1 MPPPTEER
9 ASSPTN
15 PLVRFSL
22 LGHEQELEDQAVLQK
37 PLLGAVCMAGEATVW
52 FASHGIGK
60 TLIFLSL
67 LLAAIDARLIDAA
80 KVFYI
85 NVDDSSNGLAQ
96 KARILSEPGV
106 HVLSQGHLGFKV
118 AMLTS
123 ILEAMVENGSAAG
136 TFIVIDTL
144 KKFVDL
150 MNKKEASAFAEIARR
165 FVLRGGTLLGFAHVN
180 KHRGG
185 NGKVI
190 YAGTSDIINDFDC
203 AYSIDVVEETDSVRT
218 VSFECLKSRGGG
230 LRETAYAYCC
240 EPDIDYLSRIM
251 SVVEVDR
258 SRFGIRPNPEPEIDE
273 DVIVDALRLSIQ
285 HAKKPMKM
293 AIIKTA
299 SLATGASRRT
309 VLATLERFTG
319 DDPAEHHWRY
329 VKGARGAMLYSLLGT
344 APDG

>member
-1 MPPPTEER
+1 MPPPTDNR
-9 ASSPTN
+9 ASDPAN

-185 NGKVI
+185 NGKVV

-203 AYSIDVVEETDSVRT
+203 AYSIDIVEETDSIRT
-218 VSFECLKSRGGG
+218 VGFECLKSRGGG
-230 LRETAYAYCC
+230 LRETAYAYCN
-240 EPDIDYLSRIM
+240 EPDVDYLSRIM

-258 SRFGIRPNPEPEIDE
+258 SRFGARPNPEPDIDE
-273 DVIVDALRLSIQ
+273 EVIVDALRLSIQ
-285 HAKKPMKM
+285 HGKKPMKM
-293 AIIKTA
+293 AIVKTA

-309 VLATLERFTG
+309 VLAALERFTG
-319 DDPAEHHWRY
+319 DDPAKHHWCY
-329 VKGARGAMLYSLLGT
+329 VKGARGAMLYSLLGS
-344 APDG
+344 ASDG